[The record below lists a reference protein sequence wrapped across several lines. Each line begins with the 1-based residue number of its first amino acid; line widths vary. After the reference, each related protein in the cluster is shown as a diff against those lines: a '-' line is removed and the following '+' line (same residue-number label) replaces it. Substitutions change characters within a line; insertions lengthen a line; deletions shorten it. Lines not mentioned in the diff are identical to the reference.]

1 MARYQVERDVA
12 AQMRTL
18 LWGNGDGAEIARE
31 TLDGERCRG
40 QQLADRET
48 AGGKK
53 NGSRQHP
60 IPRGGASTVAVLQ
73 ALLAEDPAAAFARA
87 DLDGSGDLTLD
98 EWERAFGAEEGV
110 DAGALRALFHDFD
123 ADQDGRV
130 SLAEFQAGLQAAR
143 PSAGG
148 LDVLRGFVRNLELE
162 GLLASRLAVQLQAR
176 RPADEK
182 ELPLDAAAIATHWQ
196 PGDARAAWQDK
207 GLEDEVARALEA
219 QVSRLQRQLAQGA
232 ALDAAQMNAK
242 FAGSTFEG
250 DYGDLQEHVDGVE
263 KKIGLPALKIWEAMK
278 MQCNGA
284 GDSQRPFPVPNNGV
298 KEATPAE
305 EWEYVV
311 TPDLA
316 KVYPGGRRGVL
327 LDVFNVAHGAAQ
339 RDGGARLD
347 MPLDAPDALEDVA
360 QRNKCSVAQL
370 VDSVKTVALRS
381 GKASFLSEEPLE
393 RAIKKL
399 TSESVADELNE
410 ELKALEQLKEE
421 LDRFQEKDLSDP
433 EVARFA
439 VGKMVMVTKAVMTD
453 KGHEV
458 PRDTRG
464 EVREI
469 DDDGDALVQFEGADF
484 PHRVSQS
491 DFDKLVLSKETALN
505 LERDMEKLKGEISD
519 HTCRTAKTIARLE
532 ELLKLGTNTLEE
544 LRRQLGE
551 ALEKAPRVETT
562 GERSF
567 AAVAESVQDLAS
579 REMLEALVWYAR
591 SNLMEAK
598 VCEEEIIGLRLYSG
612 ASSLCLARTRSPA
625 LPWRTRWL
633 AHVLALQYTRAHAYV
648 GAPPPTHP
656 RAHTHM
662 RTHTVHTCRAAICQ
676 G

>member
-1 MARYQVERDVA
+1 MSQHRPSA
-12 AQMRTL
+12 A
-18 LWGNGDGAEIARE
+18 
-31 TLDGERCRG
+31 
-40 QQLADRET
+40 
-48 AGGKK
+48 
-53 NGSRQHP
+53 
-60 IPRGGASTVAVLQ
+60 PRGGASTVAVLQ

-87 DLDGSGDLTLD
+87 DIDGSGDLTLD

-162 GLLASRLAVQLQAR
+162 GRLVSRLAVQLQAR

-219 QVSRLQRQLAQGA
+219 QMGRLQQQLEQGA

-263 KKIGLPALKIWEAMK
+263 KKIGLPALKIWEAME

-305 EWEYVV
+305 EWGFVV
-311 TPDLA
+311 RPDLA

-339 RDGGARLD
+339 RDGGKRLD
-347 MPLDAPDALEDVA
+347 MPLDDTDALEKVA
-360 QRNKCSVAQL
+360 KGIACSADEL

-381 GKASFLSEEPLE
+381 GKASFLSDDPLQ

-399 TSESVADELNE
+399 KSESVADEH
-410 ELKALEQLKEE
+410 
-421 LDRFQEKDLSDP
+421 
-433 EVARFA
+433 
-439 VGKMVMVTKAVMTD
+439 TD
-453 KGHEV
+453 
-458 PRDTRG
+458 
-464 EVREI
+464 
-469 DDDGDALVQFEGADF
+469 
-484 PHRVSQS
+484 
-491 DFDKLVLSKETALN
+491 
-505 LERDMEKLKGEISD
+505 
-519 HTCRTAKTIARLE
+519 TIAGLE
-532 ELLKLGTNTLEE
+532 ALLKLGKKTLKE
-544 LRRQLGE
+544 LRRQLGT

-612 ASSLCLARTRSPA
+612 AFSLCLARTRSPA
-625 LPWRTRWL
+625 LPLRARLL
-633 AHVLALQYTRAHAYV
+633 AHVLPLQYTRAHANA
-648 GAPPPTHP
+648 GAPALPHTSP
-656 RAHTHM
+656 RAHSHADAYGTYM
-662 RTHTVHTCRAAICQ
+662 QGRYLSRSTPCCATRARRRATTTATSFTPSSAAFQSSRRCRGSRRAES
-676 G
+676 